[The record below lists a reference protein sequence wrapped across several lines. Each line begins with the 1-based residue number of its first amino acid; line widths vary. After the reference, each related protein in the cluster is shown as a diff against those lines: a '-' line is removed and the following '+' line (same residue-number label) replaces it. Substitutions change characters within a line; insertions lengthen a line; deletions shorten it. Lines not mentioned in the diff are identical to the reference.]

1 MKVRPC
7 TLHGIEE
14 RSTAKISAGGRTG
27 AAMGSCR
34 APRKRRGSVLALEVK
49 GAGVESDAPCFGFLY
64 RFMAAGVYCY
74 GARPGKGSRVCVC
87 VVCAHPRG
95 KQAPKQRASGAR
107 GPQFKAQARLQFS
120 QAHARAHAV

>member
-27 AAMGSCR
+27 AAMGVAGRPESGAAVCWR
-34 APRKRRGSVLALEVK
+34 WKGKERVSKATLHVSVFYTGLWQRGCIVTGAPGREGDRGSVYVWC
-49 GAGVESDAPCFGFLY
+49 VSI
-64 RFMAAGVYCY
+64 
-74 GARPGKGSRVCVC
+74 RV
-87 VVCAHPRG
+87 ASS
-95 KQAPKQRASGAR
+95 ASGAR